1 MAPSAV
7 TPPPQDVNGFPPT
20 DKLNTTRKIVVFSGK
35 FCLVARFGVNKHL
48 TSISRL
54 RRHHLHGG
62 HRPCAFQQ
70 IRLRLRTARTT
81 REAIQGPL
89 DLPFD
94 TGLKAIQEAL
104 TLDLDFKTFHQFC
117 INNNIPFNVISAGL
131 KPILRRVLDHFLG
144 DEQSAKIEII
154 ANDATIDGEGHE
166 WKPQWRHETDTGH
179 DKALSINEYKD
190 AAKIESEDGTIPMV
204 IFVGDGVSDL
214 AAASEADVLFA
225 RRGLALEEHCKEH
238 GIKYYPY
245 DTFADVQRE
254 IIRIAKIDEKKTKG
268 EGLPI
273 NFNPRANMWRRLSS
287 KTAVPVLAAQT
298 PLEAA
303 PFIWPEQFDAALAGP
318 EQYEEAE
325 KVAAGNAQTV

>member
-1 MAPSAV
+1 MEDTGHVLFNKYGCGSE
-7 TPPPQDVNGFPPT
+7 QRERLEKQFKNGEKTF
-20 DKLNTTRKIVVFSGK
+20 KGISEELSG
-35 FCLVARFGVNKHL
+35 
-48 TSISRL
+48 S
-54 RRHHLHGG
+54 
-62 HRPCAFQQ
+62 
-70 IRLRLRTARTT
+70 
-81 REAIQGPL
+81 L

-104 TLDLDFKTFHQFC
+104 TLDTDFKTFHQFC

-144 DEQSAKIEII
+144 DEQSSKIEII
-154 ANDATIDGEGHE
+154 ANDAQIDGEGHE

-190 AAKIESEDGTIPMV
+190 AAKIASEDGTIPMV

-238 GIKYYPY
+238 GIKYTPY

-303 PFIWPEQFDAALAGP
+303 PFVWPEQFDAALAGP
-318 EQYEEAE
+318 EQFEEAE
-325 KVAAGNAQTV
+325 KARAAGNAQTV

>member
-1 MAPSAV
+1 MEDTGHV
-7 TPPPQDVNGFPPT
+7 LF
-20 DKLNTTRKIVVFSGK
+20 
-35 FCLVARFGVNKHL
+35 NKYGCGSEQRERL
-48 TSISRL
+48 EKQFKDGEKTFKGISEEL
-54 RRHHLHGG
+54 WGS
-62 HRPCAFQQ
+62 
-70 IRLRLRTARTT
+70 
-81 REAIQGPL
+81 L

-166 WKPQWRHETDTGH
+166 WKPHWRHETDNGH

-225 RRGLALEEHCKEH
+225 RRGLALEDHCKER
-238 GIKYYPY
+238 GIKYTPY
-245 DTFADVQRE
+245 DTFADVQRG
-254 IIRIAKIDEKKTKG
+254 IIEIAKLDEKKTKG
-268 EGLPI
+268 EGLPV

-303 PFIWPEQFDAALAGP
+303 PFVWPEQFDAALAGP

-325 KVAAGNAQTV
+325 KATANAQTV